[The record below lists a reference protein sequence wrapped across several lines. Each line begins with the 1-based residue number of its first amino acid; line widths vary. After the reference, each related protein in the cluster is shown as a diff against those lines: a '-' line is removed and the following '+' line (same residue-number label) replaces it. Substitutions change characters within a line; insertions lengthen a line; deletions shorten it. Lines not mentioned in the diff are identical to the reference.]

1 MSQNSKPPVPKRG
14 DYAFNLT
21 LAIVAG
27 QVGCLTLI
35 IVIAALF
42 AGLWLDSRMGTR
54 PMFTISLMI
63 ISIPVTLFVMV
74 WTVRAATSRM
84 QSSRSKRLLSDER
97 EESISEQRS

>member
-1 MSQNSKPPVPKRG
+1 MSQISKPSKNTRG
-14 DYAFNLT
+14 EYAFNAT

-54 PMFTISLMI
+54 PMFTIGLMI
-63 ISIPVTLFVMV
+63 VSIPITLVMMV
-74 WTVRAATSRM
+74 WIVRAATARM
-84 QSSRSKRLLSDER
+84 QSRSSKQLLSDER
-97 EESISEQRS
+97 EESIRE